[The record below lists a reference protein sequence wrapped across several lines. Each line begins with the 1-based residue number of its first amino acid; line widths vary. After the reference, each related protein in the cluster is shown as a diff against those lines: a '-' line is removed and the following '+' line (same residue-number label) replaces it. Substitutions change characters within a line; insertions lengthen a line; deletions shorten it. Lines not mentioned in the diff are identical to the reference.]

1 MSGVVLC
8 LAAAA
13 LCWPSA
19 GSLRRPARL
28 RPPRRLPTGGL
39 GASLDRRMAPGV
51 AALLTTVGVAVLST
65 VVVACLAG
73 VGAGLGVRGVQRRRR
88 AQVGQRQIDA
98 LAEALGVLAAELQA
112 GRSVQEAATTAAAG
126 CPDPE
131 VAAALGPVL
140 RLGIDPGPVLSPSA
154 DGATEE
160 TNGVLTRVAAA
171 VRLSACTGCSL
182 AAVVTAVE
190 DDLRAR
196 SRAGIE
202 LRAAV
207 AGPRASATVLAGLP
221 VLGLLMGSG
230 VGADPW
236 RVLTTTGTGTV
247 LLLAGVGLELAG
259 LAWSDRLVRQAVQR

>member
-1 MSGVVLC
+1 MSGVALC

-13 LCWPSA
+13 LCWPPA
-19 GSLRRPARL
+19 RWVRRPARL
-28 RPPRRLPTGGL
+28 RPPGRVPIGRLGVP
-39 GASLDRRMAPGV
+39 LDRRVAPGA
-51 AALLTTVGVAVLST
+51 AALLAAAGVAVLST
-65 VVVACLAG
+65 AVVAGLAG
-73 VGAGLGVRGVQRRRR
+73 IGAGLGVRSVQRRRR
-88 AQVGQRQIDA
+88 AQAGQRQVDA
-98 LAEALGVLAAELQA
+98 LAEALGVLAAELRA
-112 GRSVQEAATTAAAG
+112 GRSVQDAATTAVAG

-131 VAAALGPVL
+131 TAAALGPVL
-140 RLGIDPGPVLSPSA
+140 RLGIDPGPAGSPSTRQ
-154 DGATEE
+154 ATEE
-160 TNGVLTRVAAA
+160 TTRVLTRVAAA
-171 VRLSACTGCSL
+171 VRLSARTGCSL

-196 SRAGIE
+196 ARAGTE

-247 LLLAGVGLELAG
+247 LLLAGVGLEVAG